1 MYPPVSHQSIS
12 TKARNGLHGI
22 INSGLRRHL
31 TFSAMNL
38 MTENKDLRVELI
50 NPTFLLH
57 TFVFHIS
64 VTIIIVILFM
74 YKLVT

>member
-12 TKARNGLHGI
+12 IKARNSLRGI
-22 INSGLRRHL
+22 TNSGLRRHL

-38 MTENKDLRVELI
+38 MNENNDLRVEVI

-57 TFVFHIS
+57 TFVVHIS
-64 VTIIIVILFM
+64 IIIIIIVILF
-74 YKLVT
+74 T